1 MRRDVTVEKVKHP
14 RYSHRVRFPGA
25 DGETVQ
31 KWFTNLTAANKEAKE
46 RRKEI
51 GREGLAFGVIG
62 DDEKAAVQYWR
73 SFMADVSDTPPPP
86 LLSILQDYAATW
98 KANRSSVT
106 VAAAVDAYEAAKTSE
121 GLRPLSLQA
130 LRTRCARFV
139 KAFGSRPV
147 SSITTAEISDWILS
161 LEATRARSN
170 GKAGS
175 KPPKTKQAPQVG
187 LVAKRNHRLA
197 LSGLFA
203 FAKTRGWVKE
213 NPVTDAARPKPP
225 KTRPGLLRPSEV
237 ARFFAALQEHAPA
250 LVPFW
255 SVRFFAGIR
264 EQEALR
270 MDWSMIDLKAGEIHL
285 PDTVTKTGHPRT
297 VKMEANLAAFLTPHT
312 RPDGAI
318 APKAAMK
325 RRYHLAKAHKAL
337 QAEDAERDAAG
348 EEARPFPVPMPAN
361 AARHSFAT
369 FHLLAFRHAGETA
382 MQLGHGGSPELLHR
396 HYKGMATEAEA
407 VEFWKIAP
415 AAAPENVVAMKPAD
429 VSGEEKARTKR
440 HPKRKA
446 L

>member
-1 MRRDVTVEKVKHP
+1 MRQSVSVEKANHP

-25 DGETVQ
+25 DGATVQ
-31 KWFTNLTAANKEAKE
+31 KWFKSETAAKKFAKE
-46 RRKEI
+46 RSKEI

-62 DDEKAAVQYWR
+62 EDEKAAVQYWR
-73 SFMADVSDTPPPP
+73 SFLSEVADTPPPP
-86 LLSILQDYAATW
+86 LLAILQDYAATW

-106 VAAAVDAYEAAKTSE
+106 VAAAVDAYECAKTSE

-130 LRTRCARFV
+130 LRTRCSRFV
-139 KAFGSRPV
+139 KDFGSRPI

-161 LEATRARSN
+161 LEATRAHAT
-170 GKAGS
+170 GKATP
-175 KPPKTKQAPQVG
+175 KAAKTKHAPQVG

-203 FAKTRGWVKE
+203 YAKTRGWVKE

-225 KTRPGLLRPSEV
+225 KTRPGILRPSDV
-237 ARFFAALQEHAPA
+237 SRFFAALQEHAPA

-255 SVRFFAGIR
+255 AVRFFAGIR

-270 MDWSMIDLKAGEIHL
+270 MDWSMVDLMAGEIHL

-297 VKMEANLAAFLTPHT
+297 VKMEANLAAFLTPHA

-325 RRYHLAKAHKAL
+325 RRYHLAKAHRAL
-337 QAEDAERDAAG
+337 QAEDAEREAAG
-348 EEARPFPVPMPAN
+348 DEVRPFPVPMPAN

-382 MQLGHGGSPELLHR
+382 LQLGHGGSPEMLHR

-407 VEFWKIAP
+407 LAFWSIHPAEAP
-415 AAAPENVVAMKPAD
+415 GNVVAMQAAD
-429 VSGEEKARTKR
+429 PTAEMPKTNDKKKAAR
-440 HPKRKA
+440 
-446 L
+446 

>member
-1 MRRDVTVEKVKHP
+1 MPRQLVTVEEVNHP
-14 RYSHRVRFPGA
+14 RYSHRVRFPGE
-25 DGETVQ
+25 GGKTMS
-31 KWFTNLTAANKEAKE
+31 KWFTNKTAANAEAKT
-46 RRKEI
+46 RRKEV
-51 GREGLAFGVIG
+51 GREGLAFGVLG
-62 DDEKAAVQYWR
+62 ESEKAAVEFWR
-73 SFMADVSDTPPPP
+73 GFMAEVADTPPPP
-86 LLSILQDYAATW
+86 LLAILQGYAETW
-98 KANRSSVT
+98 KATRSSMT

-139 KAFGSRPV
+139 KTFGSRPLA
-147 SSITTAEISDWILS
+147 SITTAEVSDWILS
-161 LEATRARSN
+161 LESTRARAT

-175 KPPKTKQAPQVG
+175 KPTKTKQAPQVG

-337 QAEDAERDAAG
+337 QAEDAEREALG

-407 VEFWKIAP
+407 VEFWKITP
-415 AAAPENVVAMKPAD
+415 DAAPENVVAMQAANASAAKP
-429 VSGEEKARTKR
+429 ETRTQKKA
-440 HPKRKA
+440 
-446 L
+446 